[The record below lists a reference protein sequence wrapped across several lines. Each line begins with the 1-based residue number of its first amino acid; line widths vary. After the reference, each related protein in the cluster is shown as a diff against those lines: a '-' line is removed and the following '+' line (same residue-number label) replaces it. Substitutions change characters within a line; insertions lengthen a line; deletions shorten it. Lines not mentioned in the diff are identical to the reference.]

1 MSREDG
7 AGVELT
13 PLQQALLTIEKLQ
26 RKLGTVARADDGAIA
41 IIGMGCRLP
50 GGASSPARLREL
62 LWSSGDAVTDIP
74 AGRRALRGAYDAEP
88 STPGKTTLRRA
99 AFVEGVDRFDAE
111 FFRISRRE
119 AEGMD
124 PQQRFFLEVS
134 WEALEDAGLSPHRL
148 AGTRTGVFAGIHARD
163 YALVAEG
170 GLERVGAHYSTGVDA
185 SYVAGRLSYL
195 LGLEGPCM
203 AVDTACS
210 SSLVAVHLACQSL
223 RAGESTVAIA
233 GGVKLLLAPHLSV
246 FLSKA
251 GALSPS
257 QSCRA
262 FDRDA
267 DGMVQG
273 EGCGVVILKRQRDAV
288 RDGDRILATIRA
300 TATNHDGASGGLTV
314 PNVRAQESLYRIAL
328 ERAGLDATQVDYL
341 EAHGTGTRLGDP
353 IELEGIAR
361 VYGRGRDAARP
372 LWVGSVK
379 PNIGHTEAAA
389 GIAGLIKAV
398 SVLQSGEVPPAL
410 NFEHPTPEFT
420 WEGSGLE
427 VARERRS
434 LPELGRPHRV
444 AVSSF
449 GMSGVNAHALLEAHR
464 DTVSA
469 SPDVGPF
476 LLPLSARGEPALR
489 ELAGAWSRQLPGMRL
504 WDACFTAGAG
514 RAHHEQRLA
523 FVART
528 REELQSLLRRASEG
542 EAGEGAFQGRLKGSS
557 GRGVVFVLGDDTSLS
572 RGLTRAE
579 RGLEPSFLRHV
590 EQLDGVFRQV
600 TGVSVVELA
609 REREA
614 RLLRSAEQRDGIA
627 RAVADEPVSEQER
640 GEAAA
645 RLRHP
650 EGRAG
655 LVDEAQGE
663 SVFQWVRA
671 REGDA
676 ALLLICQLAW
686 VEMWRTFGVE
696 PSAVAG
702 HGVGA
707 LSAAVVAGLLTV
719 EEALRSVL
727 GLPLLQSLPSRPAKC
742 AFLSFREEAW
752 LDAGANGTAGDL
764 ANRDVPDV
772 DLSAEH
778 LMERSASVYLS
789 LACGASLGEA
799 LDAAAQRRGRDVLVL
814 QAGLGTRQELLT
826 LAARFYCAGVPLRFE
841 HFFPEGRKIVA
852 PTYPWQRERFWWDG
866 EVAPVVVEDAAA
878 SEALFH
884 ELSWSP
890 RESEHTQARLDGT
903 WLIVSEEPE
912 AAQALQVA
920 LVAAGGE
927 VVLARPGAAYERV
940 SDRDHRL
947 DFTQAASFSMLLRE
961 LCSADPELRG
971 ILFLARAGNPESLPR
986 DVRDQAVALTSLV
999 QALARATLEK
1009 PPRLCL
1015 ITRGSQAVGG
1025 APESVSLLG
1034 ASLWGLGRVIA
1045 YEHPELK
1052 CLRIDVDAVSDV
1064 EASRLLVDELRRS
1077 SASSAEDDEVALHGD
1092 RRLVP
1097 TLTQGRRTPMKPFRP
1112 RADRTYLITGGL
1124 GGIGLRLASWLV
1136 DHGARHLALCGRMGE
1151 TPEARRAL
1159 APLRATGAQV
1169 DVFSVDVSQSEAVA
1183 DLLRSVRRGGPPLGG
1198 LFHCAGVLADG
1209 SLLQLEPRSFDR
1221 VMGPKVDG
1229 AWNLHALATDDSLE
1243 QFVLFSSTASL
1254 LGAPGQGNYAAANAF
1269 LDALARLRRSRGLPA
1284 ISLQWGS
1291 WAEVGM
1297 AAADARRGARLA
1309 EHGMEPMPVDSAL
1322 SAMARTLADAPVVR
1336 AIARFDVERWARSHP
1351 SVSRSSLFRPQ
1362 GQAPIAAAEPRKL
1375 REVLLSL
1382 EGSARSHLM
1391 EARLKDMVAQVC
1403 RLAPERLQATDS
1415 FESLG
1420 LDSIMALE
1428 LRDLV
1433 LGELEVGLPLKRF
1446 VDDGSIGQ
1454 VAAELLEKL
1463 AVASVMSGVSSA
1475 LTDTKRVLL

>member
-7 AGVELT
+7 AGVELM

-26 RKLGTVARADDGAIA
+26 RKLGAAARTDDGAIA
-41 IIGMGCRLP
+41 IIGMGCRFP
-50 GGASSPARLREL
+50 GGASGPARFREL
-62 LWSSGDAVTDIP
+62 LWNAGDGVADIP
-74 AGRRALRGAYDAEP
+74 ADRPALRGAHDAEP
-88 STPGKTTLRRA
+88 SAPGKTTLRRA
-99 AFVEGVDRFDAE
+99 AFVDGVDLFDAE

-223 RAGESTVAIA
+223 RTGESTVAIA

-257 QSCRA
+257 QTCRA

-314 PNVRAQESLYRIAL
+314 PNVRAQESLYRLAL
-328 ERAGLDATQVDYL
+328 ERAGLDAGQVDYL

-361 VYGRGRDAARP
+361 VYGRGRASARP
-372 LWVGSVK
+372 LWIGSVK

-398 SVLQSGEVPPAL
+398 SVLQLGEVPPAL
-410 NFEHPTPEFT
+410 NFEHPTPEFA
-420 WEGSGLE
+420 WEGSGLV
-427 VARERRS
+427 VARERMS
-434 LPELGRPHRV
+434 LPELGRPHRA

-449 GMSGVNAHALLEAHR
+449 GMSGVNAHVLLEAHR
-464 DTVSA
+464 EAASA
-469 SPDVGPF
+469 APDVGPY

-489 ELAGAWSRQLPGMRL
+489 ELAGAWSRQLPGMNLR
-504 WDACFTAGAG
+504 DACFTAGAG
-514 RAHHEQRLA
+514 RAHHDQRLA

-528 REELQSLLRRASEG
+528 REELQALLLRASEG
-542 EAGEGAFQGRLKGSS
+542 QVGAGAFQGRLKGSG
-557 GRGVVFVLGDDTSLS
+557 GRGAVFVLGDDASVT
-572 RGLTRAE
+572 RGLMRAE
-579 RGLEPSFLRHV
+579 RGQEPSFLRHV

-600 TGVSVVELA
+600 AGVSVFELA
-609 REREA
+609 RERETA
-614 RLLRSAEQRDGIA
+614 R
-627 RAVADEPVSEQER
+627 
-640 GEAAA
+640 
-645 RLRHP
+645 
-650 EGRAG
+650 
-655 LVDEAQGE
+655 
-663 SVFQWVRA
+663 
-671 REGDA
+671 
-676 ALLLICQLAW
+676 LLICQLAQ
-686 VEMWRTFGVE
+686 VEMWRSFGVE

-702 HGVGA
+702 HGTGV
-707 LSAAVVAGLLTV
+707 LSAAVVAGLITV
-719 EEALRSVL
+719 EEALRSAL
-727 GLPLLQSLPSRPAKC
+727 GLPLPQSLPARQAKC
-742 AFLSFREEAW
+742 PFLSFREEAW
-752 LDAGANGTAGDL
+752 LDAGAEGIAGDL
-764 ANRDVPDV
+764 ATRGVLDV

-778 LMERSASVYLS
+778 LMERSASVYLALS
-789 LACGASLGEA
+789 CEASLGEA
-799 LDAAAQRRGRDVLVL
+799 LEAAAQRRGREVLVL
-814 QAGLGTRQELLT
+814 HASLEARQELLT
-826 LAARFYCAGVPLRFE
+826 VAARLYCAGVPLRFE
-841 HFFPEGRKIVA
+841 SLFPEGRKVVA
-852 PTYPWQRERFWWDG
+852 PTYPWRRERFWWDG
-866 EVAPVVVEDAAA
+866 KLEPAKVAPVVVGDAAA

-884 ELSWSP
+884 ALSWSP
-890 RESEHTQARLDGT
+890 RESEHGQDRLEGT
-903 WLIVSEEPE
+903 WLIISEEPGDTHVLRD
-912 AAQALQVA
+912 ALA
-920 LVAAGGE
+920 EAGGD

-940 SDRDHRL
+940 SEGDYRL
-947 DFTQAASFSMLLRE
+947 DFTQAASFSLLLRE
-961 LCSADPELRG
+961 SCSADQELRG
-971 ILFLARAGNPESLPR
+971 VLFVSRGGNPEALEVLSR
-986 DVRDQAVALTSLV
+986 DVRGQAVAMTSLV

-1009 PPRLCL
+1009 PPRLYL

-1025 APESVSLLG
+1025 DPEPVSLLG
-1034 ASLWGLGRVIA
+1034 ASLWGLGRVIS
-1045 YEHPELK
+1045 YEHPELR
-1052 CLRIDVDAVSDV
+1052 CLRIDVDAASGV
-1064 EASRLLVDELRRS
+1064 ESSRLLVDELRRS
-1077 SASSAEDDEVALHGD
+1077 ASPSAEDDEVALRGD

-1097 TLTQGRRTPMKPFRP
+1097 TLTQGRRAPTPTKPFRP

-1124 GGIGLRLASWLV
+1124 GGLGLRLASWLV
-1136 DHGARHLALCGRMGE
+1136 DQGARHLALCGRMGE

-1169 DVFSVDVSQSEAVA
+1169 EVFSVDVSQSEAVA
-1183 DLLRSVRRGGPPLGG
+1183 ALLRSVRSGGPPLGG

-1209 SLLQLEPRSFDR
+1209 ALLQLEPRSFDS

-1229 AWNLHALATDDSLE
+1229 AWNLHALATDASLE

-1269 LDALARLRRSRGLPA
+1269 LDALARLRRARGLPA

-1297 AAADARRGARLA
+1297 AAADSRRGARLA
-1309 EHGMEPMPVDSAL
+1309 EHGMEPMSVDAAL
-1322 SAMARTLADAPVVR
+1322 SAMALTLADAPVVR

-1351 SVSRSSLFRPQ
+1351 SVARSSLFRSQ
-1362 GQAPIAAAEPRKL
+1362 AHAPIAESEPRKL
-1375 REVLLSL
+1375 REVLLAL
-1382 EGSARSHLM
+1382 EGSARSRMM
-1391 EARLKDMVAQVC
+1391 EARLKEMVAKVC
-1403 RLAPERLQATDS
+1403 RLAPERLHATDS

-1463 AVASVMSGVSSA
+1463 AVASVMAGVSSA
-1475 LTDTKRVLL
+1475 RTDTKRVLL